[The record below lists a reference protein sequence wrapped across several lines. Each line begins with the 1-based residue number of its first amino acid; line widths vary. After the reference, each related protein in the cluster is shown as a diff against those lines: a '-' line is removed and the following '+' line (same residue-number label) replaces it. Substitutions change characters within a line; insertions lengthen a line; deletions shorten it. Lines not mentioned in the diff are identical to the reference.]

1 MSCQD
6 DHCKFAYVQAEKGFS
21 NSKEHRHGKLN
32 WKRTAAS
39 KNGGESV
46 NCLFLAT
53 QVQLV
58 LQHVKQLSC
67 ASTRKS
73 FFESWTLFRL
83 SDAPRNTHSHHCGPI
98 VQEKIF
104 VWQGIWKDL
113 MWFKF
118 QRLIPINSNV
128 TNNVDIQENL
138 RCMDTMYLKRQT
150 QVAAKLLQATN
161 KHCSECLRASHWVA
175 AKHKSA
181 EVLPPRDTM
190 QGQTNNTSETAL
202 RMVRLSHRSRPRSQI
217 SHLWR
222 NHHGKHWTHT
232 LMPFCPGNVCPIIR
246 GLIPGPK

>member
-6 DHCKFAYVQAEKGFS
+6 DHCKFDYVQAEKGFS

-46 NCLFLAT
+46 NCLFLA
-53 QVQLV
+53 QDASSAGAM

-67 ASTRKS
+67 AYSTRKS
-73 FFESWTLFRL
+73 FFMESWTLFRL

-118 QRLIPINSNV
+118 QRLIPINFPMLPTMWTSKKIWDV
-128 TNNVDIQENL
+128 WIQCTW
-138 RCMDTMYLKRQT
+138 RD
-150 QVAAKLLQATN
+150 
-161 KHCSECLRASHWVA
+161 
-175 AKHKSA
+175 KHKLQPSFYK
-181 EVLPPRDTM
+181 
-190 QGQTNNTSETAL
+190 Q
-202 RMVRLSHRSRPRSQI
+202 QI
-217 SHLWR
+217 STAQNACEPVTGSLPSINQQKSFHR
-222 NHHGKHWTHT
+222 GTQCKDKPTIPQKRHWEWWD
-232 LMPFCPGNVCPIIR
+232 
-246 GLIPGPK
+246 